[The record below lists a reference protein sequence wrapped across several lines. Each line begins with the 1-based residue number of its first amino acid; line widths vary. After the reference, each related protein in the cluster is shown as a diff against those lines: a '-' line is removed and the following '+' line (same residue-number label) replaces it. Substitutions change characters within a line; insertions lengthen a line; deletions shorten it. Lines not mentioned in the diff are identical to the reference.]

1 MTINNVIAINQNG
14 KLTCLFSDKYGEPTD
29 FGKKLIKVMKSKEL
43 MNKSASQVADY
54 LKNKYKA
61 LSDKPK
67 TKKIDFV
74 YTINLFDDQNTLVC
88 EYNDIKKKQMY
99 NLFGLAVDSNW
110 EEFDHFQMVG
120 MPYMWD

>member
-14 KLTCLFSDKYGEPTD
+14 NLTCLFSDKYGEPTD

-43 MNKSASQVADY
+43 MNKSASQVVDY

-88 EYNDIKKKQMY
+88 EYNDPKKKQMY

-120 MPYMWD
+120 IPYMWD